1 MRLTTFFCAL
11 SLLVTLASIP
21 AVALAQLDEAA
32 YKAWSERTE
41 PELLRE
47 YERHLSMQEVQSVA
61 PLHELLRTSS
71 DWATPSCN
79 RVGAQPFEV
88 PPRNHWDRQTKTLG
102 LIKLLRARNV
112 LPEFEIASA
121 YRNSRVE
128 SCSGGAGRRHPT
140 AGAFD
145 LVPINPGAQTTT
157 VRALCAFWRDE
168 GLQHDM
174 GLSVY
179 PSGRIHIDTVAY
191 STWGRNGRRNTSA
204 CLR

>member
-1 MRLTTFFCAL
+1 MRTTIIFY
-11 SLLVTLASIP
+11 SLPLLATLAPIP
-21 AVALAQLDEAA
+21 AAALGQRDEAA
-32 YKAWSERTE
+32 FKAWSERTGL
-41 PELLRE
+41 ELLRE
-47 YERHLSMQEVQSVA
+47 YERHLSIQKVQSVA

-71 DWATPSCN
+71 DWATPSCD
-79 RVGAQPFEV
+79 RVGAQPFEF
-88 PPRNHWDRQTKTLG
+88 PPRENWDGQAKTLR

-121 YRNSRVE
+121 YRNFKIE

-145 LVPINPGAQTTT
+145 LVPINPGDHTTT
-157 VRALCAFWRDE
+157 VQALCMFWRNE

-179 PSGRIHIDTVAY
+179 PSGRIHIDTVVY
-191 STWGRNGRRNTSA
+191 STWGTNGRKNTSV